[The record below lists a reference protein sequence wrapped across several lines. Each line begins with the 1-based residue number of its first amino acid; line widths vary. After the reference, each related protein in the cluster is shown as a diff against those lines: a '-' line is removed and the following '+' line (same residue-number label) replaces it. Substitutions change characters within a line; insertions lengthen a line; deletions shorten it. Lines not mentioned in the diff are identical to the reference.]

1 MLIANTVRPLAQRG
15 VTLIELMLA
24 LVVVAVL
31 LTLGV
36 PSFQAWL
43 QNTQIRTATD
53 ALMNGLQTARTEAVR
68 RNRIVYFT
76 LESGTN
82 WSVVCLRCDNN
93 ANVILQRR
101 EGDEGSQTARID
113 SGGRSMVSFSPIG
126 APMSTNPEDGSLP
139 ITTMD
144 ITSSVAIE
152 ATALRELR
160 IVISPSGAVR
170 MCDPDP
176 NLPAG
181 DPRRCTI

>member
-1 MLIANTVRPLAQRG
+1 MLIARIAQPGGGRRRQRG

-24 LVVVAVL
+24 LLVLAVL

-36 PSFQAWL
+36 PSFKAWL

-53 ALMNGLQTARTEAVR
+53 ALMNGLQIARTEAVR
-68 RNRIVYFT
+68 RNTIVYFA
-76 LESGTN
+76 LESGTDWTVTQFN
-82 WSVVCLRCDNN
+82 PKQV
-93 ANVILQRR
+93 LQERR
-101 EGDEGSQTARID
+101 GDEGSQTAVID
-113 SGGRSMVSFSPIG
+113 SGGRTMVSFSPIG

-139 ITTMD
+139 IATME
-144 ITSSVAIE
+144 ISSAVTYE
-152 ATALRELR
+152 GLRKLR

-181 DPRRCTI
+181 DPRRCMI

>member
-1 MLIANTVRPLAQRG
+1 MLTASTMQPRGQRG

-24 LVVVAVL
+24 LVVLAVL

-53 ALMNGLQTARTEAVR
+53 ALMNGIQTARTEAVR
-68 RNRIVYFT
+68 RNRIVFFA

-82 WSVVCLRCDNN
+82 WSVVCMRCDNN

-144 ITSSVAIE
+144 ITSAV
-152 ATALRELR
+152 TADALAQRPLR

-170 MCDPDP
+170 MCDPNP
-176 NLPAG
+176 SLPAG

>member
-1 MLIANTVRPLAQRG
+1 MLIASTAQPGGRRRGQRG

-24 LVVVAVL
+24 LVVLAVL

-53 ALMNGLQTARTEAVR
+53 ALMNGLQMARTEAVR
-68 RNRIVYFT
+68 RNTIVYFA
-76 LESGTN
+76 LETGSN
-82 WSVVCLRCDNN
+82 WTVTQFNPKQV
-93 ANVILQRR
+93 LQERR
-101 EGDEGSQTARID
+101 GDEGSQTAVID
-113 SGGRSMVSFSPIG
+113 SGGRTMVSFSPIG
-126 APMSTNPEDGSLP
+126 APMATNPEDGSLP
-139 ITTMD
+139 IAT
-144 ITSSVAIE
+144 INVTSAVTVE
-152 ATALRELR
+152 AVRPLR

>member
-1 MLIANTVRPLAQRG
+1 MLIASTMWPRGERG

-24 LVVVAVL
+24 LVVLAVL

-53 ALMNGLQTARTEAVR
+53 ALMNGLQVARTEAVR
-68 RNRIVYFT
+68 RNRIVYFA

-101 EGDEGSQTARID
+101 EGDEGSQTALID

-144 ITSSVAIE
+144 ITSAV
-152 ATALRELR
+152 TADALAQRPLR

-170 MCDPDP
+170 MCDPNP
-176 NLPAG
+176 SLPAD